1 MKIHKEGLNI
11 IAIAFIIFASI
22 ILICNFT
29 IGWTLAT
36 KIITGIC
43 SVLFIWV
50 VWFFRVPKRVCVID
64 KDMVVAPCDGKVVI
78 VKEVQ
83 EDEFLKTKCIQV
95 SVFMSVFNVHVNYY
109 PVSGKILYSKH
120 HQGAYIV
127 ASYPKASELNE
138 RTSIAVE
145 TLGGKHILFR
155 QIAGYIA
162 RRIVC
167 YANVGDTAHQCS
179 QVGFIKFGSRMDLFL
194 PLDSQIKVKKGDN
207 VKACET
213 VIATLSE

>member
-1 MKIHKEGLNI
+1 MKIHKEGYNI
-11 IAIAFIIFASI
+11 ISIAFIIFASL
-22 ILICNFT
+22 ILAANLLM
-29 IGWTLAT
+29 GWTLGSQ
-36 KIITGIC
+36 IITGIC
-43 SVLFIWV
+43 SVLFLWV
-50 VWFFRVPKRVCVID
+50 VWFFRVPKRVCVVD
-64 KDMVVAPCDGKVVI
+64 KDLVVAPCDGKVVI
-78 VKEVQ
+78 VKEV
-83 EDEFLKTKCIQV
+83 EENEYLKTKCIQV

-109 PVSGKILYSKH
+109 PVGGKILYSKH

-138 RTSIAVE
+138 RTSIVVE
-145 TLGGKHILFR
+145 TEGGKKVLFR

-167 YANVGDTAHQCS
+167 YANAGDKADQCS

-194 PLDSQIKVKKGDN
+194 PLGTEVCVKKGDN

-213 VIATLSE
+213 IVAKFQ

>member
-1 MKIHKEGLNI
+1 MKIHKEGYNI
-11 IAIAFIIFASI
+11 ISIAFIIFASL
-22 ILICNFT
+22 ILAANLLM
-29 IGWTLAT
+29 GWTLGSQ
-36 KIITGIC
+36 IITGIC
-43 SVLFIWV
+43 SVLFLWV
-50 VWFFRVPKRVCVID
+50 VWFFRVPKRVCVVD
-64 KDMVVAPCDGKVVI
+64 KDLVVAPCDGKVVI
-78 VKEVQ
+78 VKEV
-83 EDEFLKTKCIQV
+83 EENEYLKTKCIQV

-109 PVSGKILYSKH
+109 PVGGKILYSKH

-138 RTSIAVE
+138 RTSIVVE
-145 TLGGKHILFR
+145 TEGGKKVLFR

-167 YANVGDTAHQCS
+167 YANAGDKADQCS

-194 PLDSQIKVKKGDN
+194 PLGTEVYVKKGDK

-213 VIATLSE
+213 IVAKF

>member
-1 MKIHKEGLNI
+1 MKIHKEGYNI
-11 IAIAFIIFASI
+11 ISIAFIIFASL
-22 ILICNFT
+22 ILAANLLM
-29 IGWTLAT
+29 GWTLGSQ
-36 KIITGIC
+36 IITGIC
-43 SVLFIWV
+43 SVLFLWV
-50 VWFFRVPKRVCVID
+50 VWFFRVPKRVCVVD
-64 KDMVVAPCDGKVVI
+64 KDLVVAPCDGKVVI
-78 VKEVQ
+78 VKEV
-83 EDEFLKTKCIQV
+83 EENEYLKTKCIQV

-109 PVSGKILYSKH
+109 PVGGKILYSKH

-138 RTSIAVE
+138 RTSIVVE
-145 TLGGKHILFR
+145 TEGGKKVLFR

-167 YANVGDTAHQCS
+167 YANAGDKADQCS

-194 PLDSQIKVKKGDN
+194 PLGTEVCVKKGDN

-213 VIATLSE
+213 IVAKF